1 MTELV
6 STALVLAVPAPRLP
20 VSGELVP
27 ARDMPPVVPG
37 EVVRE
42 DVPVC
47 VGRRL
52 YNTPYRPPWAITDP
66 VEILAIALRAEHY
79 RKPWWK
85 RMGTLPP
92 SPGTATRAQLDKA
105 ARHLPLNLTI
115 GRP

>member
-27 ARDMPPVVPG
+27 ARGTPVVPG

-52 YNTPYRPPWAITDP
+52 YNTPYRPPWALTDP
-66 VEILAIALRAEHY
+66 VEILAIGERIKYHRAPLWWRLAHPRPAEPTHLTPF
-79 RKPWWK
+79 RPEKPH
-85 RMGTLPP
+85 G
-92 SPGTATRAQLDKA
+92 
-105 ARHLPLNLTI
+105 
-115 GRP
+115 